1 MNTTNLRPSVPALAA
16 TAPAASQAA
25 KSWRVTFVGPRLLD
39 DKPLNRRFG
48 SEYRVRAFSR
58 LREALAS
65 MDDEGERADVVVAE
79 QTLLDGSGVELLRD
93 LRARSPDTL
102 RVLVLD
108 SADSEVVQQ
117 AVNDAAVYQVIIAP
131 WQAES
136 LLLLLR
142 RALESR
148 ELARIHRYLSRELK
162 FADSVVTRQNEH
174 MREALQ
180 EVYSF
185 DRMVFVSHA
194 MADLCNLAR
203 KAAPTD
209 LPVLIEGETGTG
221 KELMARAIHLFS
233 HRHQLLF
240 MPVNCGAISDDL
252 LQSELFGHRKGAF
265 TGATTDRLGLLQ
277 ASDGGTVFLDEISDI
292 SAGMQVALLRF
303 LQEGEVRALGSDQT
317 RRSDV
322 RIIAACNRPLRELV
336 AQGKFRQDL
345 YYRLRGFELRIPA
358 LRERPE
364 DIPPLVSHMIERYA
378 RLTSRHIAG
387 VTPDAMARLCAY
399 GFPGNVRELEIEVRR
414 LVALA
419 SEGEIITAR
428 HLPPEIAR
436 LAPALPRA
444 SDGVVALPGRTLK
457 EKVEALEERLVC
469 DTLDRFGWN
478 HTKAARELGLSRVG
492 LANKIKRYGIRRA
505 GDAPDPAA

>member
-1 MNTTNLRPSVPALAA
+1 VERYVNSTNVRPSVPALAA
-16 TAPAASQAA
+16 TSPVASQAA
-25 KSWRVTFVGPRLLD
+25 KSWRVTLVGPRLLE

-48 SEYRVRAFSR
+48 SEYRVRAFAR

-79 QTLLDGSGVELLRD
+79 QTLLDGTGVELLRD

-108 SADSEVVQQ
+108 SADPEVIQQ
-117 AVNDAAVYQVIIAP
+117 AVNDAAVYQVIISP

-136 LLLLLR
+136 LRLLLR

-162 FADSVVTRQNEH
+162 FADSVVTRQNDR
-174 MREALQ
+174 MRDALQ

-194 MADLCNLAR
+194 MAELCNLAR
-203 KAAPTD
+203 KAAATD

-233 HRHQLLF
+233 QRHKLLF

-252 LQSELFGHRKGAF
+252 LQSELFGHRRGAF

-292 SAGMQVALLRF
+292 SPGMQVALLRF

-322 RIIAACNRPLRELV
+322 RIVAACNQPLRELV

-378 RLTSRHIAG
+378 RLASRHIAG

-399 GFPGNVRELEIEVRR
+399 GFPGNVRELEVEVRR

-419 SEGEIITAR
+419 GDGEIITAR
-428 HLPPEIAR
+428 HLPPEIAK
-436 LAPALPRA
+436 LAPAIRGLGMTINPA
-444 SDGVVALPGRTLK
+444 SGTLK
-457 EKVEALEERLVC
+457 EQVEALEERLVR
-469 DTLDRFGWN
+469 DTLDRCAWN
-478 HTKAARELGLSRVG
+478 HTRAAQVLGLSRVG
-492 LANKIKRYGIRRA
+492 LANKIKRYNLTRSS
-505 GDAPDPAA
+505 APA